1 MREEADDILYSI
13 GLSDEQKEVQHSIK
27 QVRGS
32 LFKEKTPYLQTKKF
46 NMHRQE
52 EGEPVDSFTT
62 SPASKASRTL
72 SLQLYISYTLKRSDI
87 GLLWTYEIQIY
98 QRDCKLIQK

>member
-32 LFKEKTPYLQTKKF
+32 LFKEKKPAYLRTKKF
-46 NMHRQE
+46 NMRRQE
-52 EGEPVDSFTT
+52 EGEPVDSFIT
-62 SPASKASRTL
+62 SPSPASRTL
-72 SLQLYISYTLKRSDI
+72 QLSYMMEGSDI
-87 GLLWTYEIQIY
+87 GLLWAYEIQIY
-98 QRDCKLIQK
+98 QRDYKLIQN

>member
-32 LFKEKTPYLQTKKF
+32 LFKEKIPYLRMKKF
-46 NMHRQE
+46 NMCRQE

-62 SPASKASRTL
+62 SPGSPASRTL
-72 SLQLYISYTLKRSDI
+72 QLYTSYTLKRSDI

-98 QRDCKLIQK
+98 QRDCKLIQN

>member
-32 LFKEKTPYLQTKKF
+32 LFKEKIPYTVKTVMCIAITQNFVWNFGQKILHF
-46 NMHRQE
+46 S
-52 EGEPVDSFTT
+52 VW
-62 SPASKASRTL
+62 
-72 SLQLYISYTLKRSDI
+72 
-87 GLLWTYEIQIY
+87 LLHTFH
-98 QRDCKLIQK
+98 CV

>member
-1 MREEADDILYSI
+1 MSEEADDVLYSI

-32 LFKEKTPYLQTKKF
+32 LFKEKTPYLRTKKF
-46 NMHRQE
+46 NMRRQE

-62 SPASKASRTL
+62 SPASPASRT
-72 SLQLYISYTLKRSDI
+72 LQLYISYTLKRSDI

-98 QRDCKLIQK
+98 QRDCKLIQN

>member
-32 LFKEKTPYLQTKKF
+32 LFKKKTPYLRTKKF
-46 NMHRQE
+46 NMRRQE
-52 EGEPVDSFTT
+52 EGEPVDSFTA
-62 SPASKASRTL
+62 SPASPASRIL
-72 SLQLYISYTLKRSDI
+72 KLYN
-87 GLLWTYEIQIY
+87 
-98 QRDCKLIQK
+98 